1 MRNMDYEKQ
10 IGERNVLMEREIV
23 TKRSDKCPT
32 NGGEGG
38 RTPASN
44 DGRAVVPNERA
55 AAEAA
60 EILRNFASDYER
72 MTKPAD

>member
-1 MRNMDYEKQ
+1 
-10 IGERNVLMEREIV
+10 MERKIV
-23 TKRSDKCPT
+23 TERSDKCPT

-55 AAEAA
+55 ATEAA

-72 MTKPAD
+72 MAKPDD

>member
-1 MRNMDYEKQ
+1 
-10 IGERNVLMEREIV
+10 MERKIV
-23 TKRSDKCPT
+23 TKRSGKCPT

>member
-1 MRNMDYEKQ
+1 
-10 IGERNVLMEREIV
+10 MERKIV
-23 TKRSDKCPT
+23 IKRSDKCPT

-55 AAEAA
+55 AEAA

>member
-1 MRNMDYEKQ
+1 
-10 IGERNVLMEREIV
+10 MERKIV

-44 DGRAVVPNERA
+44 GGRAVVPNERA